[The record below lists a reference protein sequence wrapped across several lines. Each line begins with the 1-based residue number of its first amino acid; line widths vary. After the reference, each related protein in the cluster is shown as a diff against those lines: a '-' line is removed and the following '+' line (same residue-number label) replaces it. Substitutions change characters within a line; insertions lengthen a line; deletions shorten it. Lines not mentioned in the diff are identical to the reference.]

1 MIDYKK
7 KTLGNGLKV
16 IINEDKT
23 TPLAAFNVLY
33 DVGARDE
40 VAQKTGFAH
49 LFEHLMFSGS
59 KNVAHFDEAIQM
71 AGGTNNAFTSN
82 DITNYYISLPA
93 VNIETAFFVD
103 SDRMNYLDVS
113 NKSIDIQRD
122 VVIEEFNQRYLNQ
135 PYGEAMLL
143 LRPLV
148 YKAHPYQWATI
159 GKNTK
164 HIEDATLVD
173 VADFYKNHYN
183 PNRAILSISG
193 NVESDKMFDLA
204 EKWFGGIQNNGEYL
218 RNLPV
223 EAEQLEYR
231 KIEVEKDVPVD
242 SIYMAFVMCERIHPD
257 YYAIDLMSDILSRG
271 DSSRFYQRLVRDR
284 SLMSSVNAYITGS
297 TDQGMFIVS
306 GKVAQGISLEEVE
319 TAIFEELSLLNTV
332 SEGELQKVKNKTISS
347 NKFGEVGGVN
357 RAMNLGYY
365 ELLGKVSDVNNQ
377 NDYYGAVSV
386 GDIKRVSNEIFKKE
400 KASVLYYK
408 SKKKV

>member
-1 MIDYKK
+1 
-7 KTLGNGLKV
+7 
-16 IINEDKT
+16 
-23 TPLAAFNVLY
+23 
-33 DVGARDE
+33 
-40 VAQKTGFAH
+40 
-49 LFEHLMFSGS
+49 
-59 KNVAHFDEAIQM
+59 
-71 AGGTNNAFTSN
+71 
-82 DITNYYISLPA
+82 
-93 VNIETAFFVD
+93 
-103 SDRMNYLDVS
+103 
-113 NKSIDIQRD
+113 
-122 VVIEEFNQRYLNQ
+122 
-135 PYGEAMLL
+135 
-143 LRPLV
+143 LV